1 MGYSILIFL
10 KRQFRKPKTIV
21 LFLIMAIGLILI
33 LWQGSHRILQGIGVS
48 LLASGIM
55 SIMSIFFINDEDA
68 FRSAKDWG
76 LEHVYSTRGE
86 MNHSCDEYM
95 RHAKSIK
102 IIAFGLRS
110 LRDAPEADILRILS
124 RNGKIKIITMK
135 PGCEALTLREKD
147 ERQEISGSIEEL
159 IAWAKDLNAKGMPGK
174 IEIRYHDHLPLD
186 FMFLMNN
193 RLFTGPYEYGKV
205 SQQTVSFEYSATGAA
220 YEYYEKYFD
229 RLWEDEHFCQ
239 DALSD

>member
-1 MGYSILIFL
+1 MGYSICLFL
-10 KRQFRKPKTIV
+10 KRQFRKPKTTVI
-21 LFLIMAIGLILI
+21 FLILAIGFILI
-33 LWQGSHRILQGIGVS
+33 LRPDNHRILQGIGVS

-68 FRSAKDWG
+68 FRSAKAWG
-76 LEHVYSTRGE
+76 MEHVYSTRGE
-86 MNHSCDEYM
+86 MNHTCDEYM

-102 IIAFGLRS
+102 VIAFGLRS
-110 LRDAPEADILRILS
+110 LRDASEADILRILE

-135 PGCEALTLREKD
+135 PNCEALILREKD
-147 ERQEISGSIEEL
+147 ERQNISGSIEEL
-159 IAWAKDLNAKGMPGK
+159 IAWAKDLNEKNLPGK

-205 SQQTVSFEYSATGAA
+205 SQQTVSFEYSVTGAA

-229 RLWEDEHFCQ
+229 RLWADEHFCQ